1 MEYNRCD
8 IKNVQKCLSSVPVP
22 GISPIMERRGMFVSP
37 KYDDVI
43 KELFGNLR
51 VLKYFLRD
59 VLGIELERIRSIR
72 FRSTFIRRR
81 WRWQKLGILD
91 IVLELNDDTKVS
103 IELQVKQVKNWDKRQ
118 LFYLSKLYAEDLRR
132 GEDYSRLKKCVGIS
146 ILDFNRDDS
155 PEYHR
160 VYRLKDKNGK
170 EYSDILELHV
180 LELNKRLTGQ
190 GEVEE
195 WIRFFNAESE
205 EDLDMIRTKNPGIQ
219 EAIEELRR
227 LSMDNPIRALY
238 EAHQKKVRDQK
249 ARDEYVWD
257 LGREEGHREGHKE
270 GHRQGYE
277 EGESYKLVEMVCK
290 KLRKGKTAE
299 EIAEELEEEL
309 AEIQAICVKAAAF
322 VPRYDAEEVFKAL
335 FRDGKQERGR
345 NL

>member
-1 MEYNRCD
+1 MC
-8 IKNVQKCLSSVPVP
+8 SS
-22 GISPIMERRGMFVSP
+22 
-37 KYDDVI
+37 D
-43 KELFGNLR
+43 L
-51 VLKYFLRD
+51 
-59 VLGIELERIRSIR
+59 
-72 FRSTFIRRR
+72 
-81 WRWQKLGILD
+81 
-91 IVLELNDDTKVS
+91 
-103 IELQVKQVKNWDKRQ
+103 KRQ

-190 GEVEE
+190 GEVED

-322 VPRYDAEEVFKAL
+322 VPR
-335 FRDGKQERGR
+335 
-345 NL
+345 